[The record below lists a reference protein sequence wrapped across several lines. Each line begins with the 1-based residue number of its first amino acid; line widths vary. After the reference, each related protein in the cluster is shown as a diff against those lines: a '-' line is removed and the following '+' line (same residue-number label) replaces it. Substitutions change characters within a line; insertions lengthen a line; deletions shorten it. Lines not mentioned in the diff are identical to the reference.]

1 MAKKKSSSRGSSARR
16 YEPKCPAKY
25 SLAAVN
31 PMTGKHYKRPV
42 CVRAAARKGKAG
54 GVKLKTVK
62 PRRGAEIMATHC
74 NAGKLVKFNPN
85 TGKSLKRPM
94 CAKATKSGRAKLSKP
109 VHQSVK
115 VRKII
120 AVSGRR

>member
-1 MAKKKSSSRGSSARR
+1 MAKKKSSSRGGSSARR
-16 YEPKCPAKY
+16 FEPKCPAKY

-31 PMTGKHYKRPV
+31 PMTGKRYKRPV

-54 GVKLKTVK
+54 VKLKTTK
-62 PRRGAEIMATHC
+62 PRRGAEIMPTGC
-74 NAGKLVKFNPN
+74 RAGKLVKFNPN
-85 TGKSLKRPM
+85 TGKALKRPM
-94 CAKATKSGRAKLSKP
+94 CATALKSGRAKLAKP